1 MIKLIFESFYE
12 FILILIRWFKEIYL
26 CVKEDFIK
34 AMEYEADYNKEGVKE
49 MKLDETTNM
58 MLSEDYKERFKAEY
72 LQLKIRITGL
82 SNMLKR
88 YKEGTLT
95 FKPTCSYELLHT
107 QLVYMECYLNT
118 LEERAK
124 IEGIKLKG
132 GVE

>member
-1 MIKLIFESFYE
+1 MIKLIFKSFYE
-12 FILILIRWFKEIYL
+12 FILVLIRWFKEIYL